1 MTLQIDKKDIK
12 LAYCFLKNHA
22 YQENINLFLKERV
35 ARFECD
41 ETAFESMESAISS
54 VLNSSDLCQNTF
66 FNKWLDQIDFF
77 ILPKGIKNP
86 KLQPNEINE
95 PLFLS
100 NVKTADKYY
109 VDKLNYWINAPIEL
123 HIIETL
129 WTLLVGSIL
138 DSSMRRDCY
147 GYRLSEQTKQFYKQI
162 STENQSSTNS
172 SNNIFIHYHEQYSRW
187 RDKAIDMA
195 SNLAKE
201 ENNVAMFTL
210 DLKSFFYHIKINFK
224 DLNIIIKEQ
233 PDSKDRND
241 EYELC
246 LKLNDLLEIIYKRYQ
261 TVTADCLKITH
272 PDVKENCGIPIG
284 FTSSAVLANWYMTKF
299 DKDIG
304 EKMSPAYYGRYV
316 DDLIFVLKN
325 PTVDDTDKNPVDEF
339 IKSYFNGFICPDERD
354 NSNYCLENKHY
365 DLPVQKDKLILH
377 FFDKEHSTAGLKVFK
392 KELEERSSAFR
403 FLPDEHVS
411 QELDKYAYDLMYN
424 GSANKFRSIVG
435 LVENETEFSKYLLFQ
450 ITANRLCDISK
461 KETVIEQIKLFFR
474 GENTLR
480 FSSLWEKVFSYALI
494 LKNYDFAFEFYKQL
508 LKVIDEKTFWHE
520 DKHEDKKVVTEKL
533 ISGLKSYLQ
542 ISFCIPA
549 SLLDTKLFNPSESK
563 PKSLGK
569 LVELFQEKEIT
580 EICTAIRQANLMRH
594 RYVSWPLINYT
605 DYKGDLTDK
614 SAYLHVGDNK
624 INKTKQELT
633 PRFIHFKID
642 KTKQELTPRFI
653 HFDEWQ
659 LFNFI
664 DVIANKKPLID
675 IDSKNEQPS
684 SFLENL
690 LDSYNK
696 EIFSDEFPVKIYNE
710 SAEKTFV
717 KVIKLEVGEEPK
729 NRTKLRVAIANVKI
743 EEKRDIEAS
752 FLENKKP
759 NISFERQKQLYY
771 LLNVAEREKVELMV
785 LPEVSIPVS
794 WLPFMVS
801 HARRRQIALI
811 FGLEYWISNNIAYNF
826 IVEILP
832 FKIKKKYKS
841 CLVTLRV
848 KNHYAP
854 AERDM
859 LEAVR
864 LKLGEPDEQYYHL
877 VKWSGITF
885 STYNCFELSNIQ
897 HRSIFRSKLDL
908 LIACVWNK
916 DTRYY
921 DHILESA
928 VRDVHCYVIQ
938 ANTSQYGG
946 SCVLQPTSSEKN
958 KLIYVKGGD
967 NSCILTTQID
977 IEKLR
982 EFQYKSRTSKEDG
995 FKPIPPGFDNEEV
1008 LER

>member
-1 MTLQIDKKDIK
+1 MTLQINEKDIK

-22 YQENINLFLKERV
+22 YQENSNLFLKERV
-35 ARFECD
+35 AK
-41 ETAFESMESAISS
+41 FESNEKVFQSMERSISD
-54 VLNSSDLCQNTF
+54 VLNSPEPNQNTV
-66 FNKWLDQIDFF
+66 FNKWLDKIDFF
-77 ILPKGIKNP
+77 ILPKGIENP
-86 KLQPNEINE
+86 KSQPNEINE

-195 SNLAKE
+195 SKLAKE

-241 EYELC
+241 EYKLC

-261 TVTADCLKITH
+261 TVTADYLKITH
-272 PDVKENCGIPIG
+272 SNVEEHCGIPIG
-284 FTSSAVLANWYMTKF
+284 FTSSSVLANCYMTKF

-316 DDLIFVLKN
+316 DDLIFVLKD
-325 PTVDDTDKNPVDEF
+325 PIVDDINKPVDDF
-339 IKSYFNGFICPDERD
+339 IKSYFDDFICQNEKK
-354 NSNYCLENKHY
+354 YLLKHEY
-365 DLPVQKDKLILH
+365 HDLPIQKDKLILH

-461 KETVIEQIKLFFR
+461 KETVIEQIKLFFG
-474 GENTLR
+474 GENNLR

-508 LKVIDEKTFWHE
+508 LKVIDEKTFW
-520 DKHEDKKVVTEKL
+520 HEDKKVVTEKL

-614 SAYLHVGDNK
+614 LAYLYIGNNK
-624 INKTKQELT
+624 INE
-633 PRFIHFKID
+633 
-642 KTKQELTPRFI
+642 TKQELTPRFI

-659 LFNFI
+659 LFKFMKL
-664 DVIANKKPLID
+664 DLE
-675 IDSKNEQPS
+675 SKQCP
-684 SFLENL
+684 SFLEDS
-690 LDSYNK
+690 LDSYK
-696 EIFSDEFPVKIYNE
+696 DKIFSDEFPVKIGDE
-710 SAEKTFV
+710 SIEKTFV
-717 KVIKLEVGEEPK
+717 KVIELKIGEETK
-729 NRTKLRVAIANVKI
+729 NRTQLRVAIANVKL

-752 FLENKKP
+752 YRRDKKP
-759 NISFERQKQLYY
+759 NLSIKRQNQLYQ
-771 LLNVAEREKVELMV
+771 LLNTAEREKIELMV

-794 WLPFMVS
+794 WLPFMVA
-801 HARRRQIALI
+801 HARRKQIALI
-811 FGLEYWISNNIAYNF
+811 FGLEYWISSNNVAYNF

-832 FKIKKKYKS
+832 FEIEKKYKS
-841 CLVTLRV
+841 CLVALRI

-854 AERDM
+854 AERNM

-864 LKLGEPDEQYYHL
+864 LELGEPDIDEQYYHL

-982 EFQYKSRTSKEDG
+982 EFQYKSRTSKEEG

-1008 LER
+1008 LKRKK